1 MKKLYFI
8 FLVLISSLAQAQ
20 VRVFDLDS
28 VDTISTSD
36 KEVKVEDLRD
46 GFETINGVS
55 VIENTVFIAPQ
66 TKATINLRDSFNGSS
81 KINVR
86 AAIKI
91 GGGDGGGG

>member
-1 MKKLYFI
+1 MKQFYLI
-8 FLVLISSLAQAQ
+8 FLVLFTSSSFAKTK
-20 VRVFDLDS
+20 VFDLDV
-28 VDTISTSD
+28 VDTISTAT

-46 GFETINGVS
+46 GFESIKGVFVDDNS
-55 VIENTVFIAPQ
+55 VLVDEKTE
-66 TKATINLRDSFNGSS
+66 ATLNFRNSFNSSS

>member
-1 MKKLYFI
+1 MKRIYFI
-8 FLVLISSLAQAQ
+8 FLALVASTSHAQ

-28 VDTISTSD
+28 VDTISTAN

-46 GFETINGVS
+46 GFESIKGILVNENS
-55 VIENTVFIAPQ
+55 VFVDS
-66 TKATINLRDSFNGSS
+66 KADATLTFRNSLSSSS

>member
-1 MKKLYFI
+1 MKRIYFI
-8 FLVLISSLAQAQ
+8 FLALIASTSNAQ
-20 VRVFDLDS
+20 VQVFNFDS
-28 VDTISTSD
+28 VDTISANN

-46 GFETINGVS
+46 GFESIDGIFINDNS
-55 VIENTVFIAPQ
+55 IIAAP
-66 TKATINLRDSFNGSS
+66 KSDITINLRNSFNGSS

>member
-1 MKKLYFI
+1 MKRIYFI
-8 FLVLISSLAQAQ
+8 FLALIASTTNAQ

-28 VDTISTSD
+28 VDTVSTAN

-46 GFETINGVS
+46 GFESIKGVIVDENSVVVDSKADATLNFRNSINS
-55 VIENTVFIAPQ
+55 
-66 TKATINLRDSFNGSS
+66 SS
-81 KINVR
+81 KINIR